1 MTATSK
7 RLTIPRFRNTTRSNS
22 PAVFPHN
29 LGGAFWRS
37 SLFGRSAP
45 PPPFCF
51 QITPFAWKEAPD
63 YERPWP
69 PQWRIRPHR
78 GNGHSTND
86 RVCWFGDGVS
96 CASDFHLRFYG
107 RFADLHKLHALHARL
122 SRSARKVNGL
132 MVKIA
137 SAVIAKECN
146 VRKEPSCFFR
156 QLPSGGRRWPVH
168 AVLLDGGGLV
178 VRCRARVREAAFPYT
193 FYFRDGRSTILNFAF
208 DAVASDRWISAFLA
222 WPLLSTTSI
231 PRRVSGCAVTSLRAS
246 LLDRCWCAA
255 GCLWR
260 AARGDTR

>member
-1 MTATSK
+1 MK
-7 RLTIPRFRNTTRSNS
+7 GLGHRN
-22 PAVFPHN
+22 
-29 LGGAFWRS
+29 GAFG
-37 SLFGRSAP
+37 LIVEMAIP
-45 PPPFCF
+45 
-51 QITPFAWKEAPD
+51 
-63 YERPWP
+63 
-69 PQWRIRPHR
+69 
-78 GNGHSTND
+78 TND

-122 SRSARKVNGL
+122 SRPCAQGQWPYGENRIGCHCEGMQRSQGSRVVSLG
-132 MVKIA
+132 
-137 SAVIAKECN
+137 SS
-146 VRKEPSCFFR
+146 RP
-156 QLPSGGRRWPVH
+156 GGGRWPVH